1 MAQKRKRISVSMC
14 TYNGSKF
21 VEEQLRSI
29 LNQTVPVDEICIGD
43 DNSTD
48 DTISIIERIAKE
60 TNSNIKVVVNKPNL
74 GCNANFDKTIN
85 RCTGDIIFFSDQD
98 DIWLPNK
105 VESVINYFEQNPQKE
120 VVFTNGYFINEHSQQ
135 FTEKKMFDAV
145 SLKPS
150 TIKQMETLGLTLD
163 VLIVHNRATGA
174 TMAMRK
180 SFVGQYNIRDVEARK
195 PGGVYFDHIIAL
207 AAASQDKLGIISEPL
222 IKYRI
227 HSSQSIGFGNWI
239 TKPPASHDVY
249 TVGHSLKFVDYVPDT
264 LKERAKMVT
273 DRFFYK
279 KSTLYNNLLRYFHR
293 YIKVYGLALGL
304 RVWYHDV
311 INAIEKKSNLEW

>member
-1 MAQKRKRISVSMC
+1 MAQKNKRISVSMC

-48 DTISIIERIAKE
+48 DTLNIIERIATE
-60 TNSNIKVVVNKPNL
+60 TNSNIKVVVNQPNL

-105 VESVINYFEQNPQKE
+105 VESVINYFEQNSQKE

-195 PGGVYFDHIIAL
+195 PGDVYFDHIIAL

-227 HSSQSIGFGNWI
+227 HSSQSIGFSNWI
-239 TKPPASHDVY
+239 TNPPASHDVY
-249 TVGHSLKFVDYVPDT
+249 TVGHSLKFVDYVPEA

-293 YIKVYGLALGL
+293 YIQVYGFALGL

-311 INAIEKKSNLEW
+311 INAIMKKSNLEW

>member
-60 TNSNIKVVVNKPNL
+60 TNSNIKVVVNKPNF

-98 DIWLPNK
+98 DIWMPNK
-105 VESVINYFEQNPQKE
+105 VETILDYFEKNPQKE
-120 VVFTNGYFINEHSQQ
+120 VVFTNGCFIDEDSKQ

-150 TIKQMETLGLTLD
+150 TIKQMVTYGLILE

-174 TMAMRK
+174 TMAIRK

-195 PGGVYFDHIIAL
+195 PGDVYFDHIISL
-207 AAASQDKLGIISEPL
+207 AAASQNKLGIITEPL

-227 HSSQSIGFGNWI
+227 HSNQSIGFSNWI
-239 TKPPASHDVY
+239 TNPPTSYDAY

-264 LKERAKMVT
+264 LKERARMVT

-293 YIKVYGLALGL
+293 YIRVYGLALGL

-311 INAIEKKSNLEW
+311 INAIEKKANLEW

>member
-1 MAQKRKRISVSMC
+1 
-14 TYNGSKF
+14 
-21 VEEQLRSI
+21 
-29 LNQTVPVDEICIGD
+29 
-43 DNSTD
+43 
-48 DTISIIERIAKE
+48 
-60 TNSNIKVVVNKPNL
+60 
-74 GCNANFDKTIN
+74 
-85 RCTGDIIFFSDQD
+85 
-98 DIWLPNK
+98 
-105 VESVINYFEQNPQKE
+105 
-120 VVFTNGYFINEHSQQ
+120 
-135 FTEKKMFDAV
+135 
-145 SLKPS
+145 
-150 TIKQMETLGLTLD
+150 
-163 VLIVHNRATGA
+163 
-174 TMAMRK
+174 MAMRK

-195 PGGVYFDHIIAL
+195 PGGVYYDHIIAL

-239 TKPPASHDVY
+239 TNPPASHDVY